1 MAPGEW
7 LLLCS
12 DGLHMYFDRSQ
23 GGEAEL
29 AEIIYRHGEDATGAV
44 EDLVATAL
52 DRGGYDNITAVLM
65 GV

>member
-1 MAPGEW
+1 
-7 LLLCS
+7 
-12 DGLHMYFDRSQ
+12 MYFDRSQ